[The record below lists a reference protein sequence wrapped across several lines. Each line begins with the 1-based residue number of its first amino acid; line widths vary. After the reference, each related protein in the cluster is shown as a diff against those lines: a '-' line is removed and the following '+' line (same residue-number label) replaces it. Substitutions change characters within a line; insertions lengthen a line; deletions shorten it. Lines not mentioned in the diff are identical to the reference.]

1 MAGLVLD
8 SSIALSWCLPDEAA
22 PDVDE
27 VQQTVVMQAAVVAAH
42 WPLEVA
48 NALLMAVR
56 RGRIDVAFRDA
67 ALRDL
72 AALPIA
78 LDPERPRA
86 ERGARRCVSP
96 RRIASQLMTQP
107 TSSWRIGATCRS
119 PRSTATSV
127 PLREELGVILV
138 GA

>member
-22 PDVDE
+22 PEADE
-27 VQQTVVMQAAVVAAH
+27 VQRTVATQGAVVPVH

-56 RGRIDVAFRDA
+56 RARIDAGFRDA

-78 LDPERPRA
+78 
-86 ERGARRCVSP
+86 
-96 RRIASQLMTQP
+96 
-107 TSSWRIGATCRS
+107 
-119 PRSTATSV
+119 PRS
-127 PLREELGVILV
+127 
-138 GA
+138 